1 MGHCSLLPLT
11 LTLTQDQE
19 TRLRQSALR
28 SAVSGEFLGLS
39 EPRVNEISALWFTS
53 FTGQCVTCRA
63 PVTRRLLLAP
73 RAVGSQQEPS
83 CRCFLTPCA
92 QPGSSEALPLPSPT
106 GGSRGTLRPRGPAA
120 TQGPPVRPPGSPAES
135 ELAFL
140 TPIIPHL
147 SGLLR
152 HRVFSEPVAG
162 ARRPWTLRAR
172 AKPPSAN
179 EPSIASI

>member
-73 RAVGSQQEPS
+73 RAAGSQQEPS
-83 CRCFLTPCA
+83 CRCFLTLLRE
-92 QPGSSEALPLPSPT
+92 GSSRLLLLVHSLLEE
-106 GGSRGTLRPRGPAA
+106 GSGLK
-120 TQGPPVRPPGSPAES
+120 TQQGSPQTR
-135 ELAFL
+135 LA
-140 TPIIPHL
+140 
-147 SGLLR
+147 
-152 HRVFSEPVAG
+152 VPVAG
-162 ARRPWTLRAR
+162 ACGLHTRAEDGEVPGATQPER
-172 AKPPSAN
+172 QSRGAGCARQGPETAWGQHSFQQTRN
-179 EPSIASI
+179 